1 MHDSEVE
8 VQTIKGTREKKAAVG
23 GEMDIEKLMEF
34 NFDNEQDELKGQV
47 IEAIKSNAKE
57 VEMVA
62 KVDEQ
67 LIYDLVGF
75 GESKR
80 NISVNDT

>member
-1 MHDSEVE
+1 
-8 VQTIKGTREKKAAVG
+8 
-23 GEMDIEKLMEF
+23 
-34 NFDNEQDELKGQV
+34 
-47 IEAIKSNAKE
+47 
-57 VEMVA
+57 MVA

-80 NISVNDT
+80 NISVNDTQVLANSIIGESSDGQP